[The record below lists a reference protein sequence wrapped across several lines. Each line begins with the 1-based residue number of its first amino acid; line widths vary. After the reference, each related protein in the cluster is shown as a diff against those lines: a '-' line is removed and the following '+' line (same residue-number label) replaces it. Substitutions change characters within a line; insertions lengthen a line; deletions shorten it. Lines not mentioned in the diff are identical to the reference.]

1 MVFVRQF
8 DVDHLIIPGFG
19 RVWLLVGAD
28 MASGANLR
36 SKVLAQ
42 SEQGMVAAVGDL
54 EALLFLSCLR
64 CCNNCIAASKRI

>member
-1 MVFVRQF
+1 
-8 DVDHLIIPGFG
+8 
-19 RVWLLVGAD
+19 